1 LCNEMLRC
9 VRKEG
14 KVFLPSD
21 QKLYL
26 WVSSTVKQFID
37 GWKGK
42 IILQGMDKY
51 IQY

>member
-1 LCNEMLRC
+1 MKCFDVYEKKERC
-9 VRKEG
+9 
-14 KVFLPSD
+14 FLPSA

-26 WVSSTVKQFID
+26 RVSSTVKQFTD